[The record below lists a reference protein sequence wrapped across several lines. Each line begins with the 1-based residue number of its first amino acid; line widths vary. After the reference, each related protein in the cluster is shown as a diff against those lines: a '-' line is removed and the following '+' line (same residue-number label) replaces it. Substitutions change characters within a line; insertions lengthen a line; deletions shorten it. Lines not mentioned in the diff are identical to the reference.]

1 MWLEN
6 IKYHNS
12 IDIYF
17 FLLLLGSIADDIRLK
32 EAFLSFRWKL
42 FLLTLGAGAGY
53 SWLCYCF
60 YSPFFPENK
69 WKRKSCFKGV
79 EARHS
84 SLAGVAATFG
94 IAVSPKL
101 LPSLPWRNPPLF
113 SKIFS
118 HISHFLSFH
127 RTCACIFWPL
137 SVWLVLFVVMA
148 EPSVEPIVIR
158 TSIAEPIYVPS
169 LTK

>member
-69 WKRKSCFKGV
+69 WKRKCCFKGV

-118 HISHFLSFH
+118 HISHSVFSSYLCMYFLAFIGL
-127 RTCACIFWPL
+127 ACPFCCDGRAKCW
-137 SVWLVLFVVMA
+137 
-148 EPSVEPIVIR
+148 
-158 TSIAEPIYVPS
+158 TYCD
-169 LTK
+169 